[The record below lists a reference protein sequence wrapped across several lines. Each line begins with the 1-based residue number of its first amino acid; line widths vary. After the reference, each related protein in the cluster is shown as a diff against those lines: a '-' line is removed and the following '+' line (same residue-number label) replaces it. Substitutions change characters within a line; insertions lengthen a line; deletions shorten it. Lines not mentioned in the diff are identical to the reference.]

1 MWMILKW
8 SALVF
13 LWTFFLAG
21 CQAGRESQIMTWLQ
35 PDNLMYVDVPAY
47 DSTQLYSFQ
56 ANPTAPTQLTLRPL
70 TTDVRYNAEVRDGQG
85 TVVATLG
92 GAMRNAVMTLDPD
105 DGLYEIAIQSKSN
118 NPAGMLTILVGSQ
131 AVTPIADYRTVTAA
145 AIVQPETNG
154 LPLNLT
160 SPLNPSV
167 CSVSSNTL
175 GNVNIRNGPGI
186 NYDVVGSLAPGQ
198 SLTVTGQTQD
208 GWYQATLNG
217 QAVWVSGSV
226 VSLYGACDL
235 LPDVTPPQIVV
246 SQPQI
251 PDNNNFQLVIDRDG
265 WGNLSETL
273 SYQEVD
279 AQDLILM
286 TVTNLT
292 NAAPDNYR
300 EFSLTLLCSGTGV
313 DFIRW
318 GAPEQPTQ
326 HCGSSIVL
334 PATPTYNQQWI
345 AVALPD
351 KSGLSDVSYLLHV
364 EKRKV

>member
-1 MWMILKW
+1 MWTIPKW

-70 TTDVRYNAEVRDGQG
+70 TTDVRYDAEVRDEQG

-118 NPAGMLTILVGSQ
+118 NPAGMLTLLLGSQ
-131 AVTPIADYRTVTAA
+131 TLRPVPDYRTVTASA
-145 AIVQPETNG
+145 VVQPQTNVQ
-154 LPLNLT
+154 PLNFT
-160 SPLNPSV
+160 APLDSSV
-167 CSVSSNTL
+167 CSVSSNTG

-186 NYDVVGSLAPGQ
+186 NYDVVGSLALGQ

-217 QAVWVSGSV
+217 QPVWVSGSV
-226 VSLYGACDL
+226 VSLYGACNQ
-235 LPDVTPPQIVV
+235 LPDVTPAQTVV
-246 SQPQI
+246 SQPDV
-251 PDNNNFQLVIDRDG
+251 DNLQLVVDRDG

-279 AQDLILM
+279 SQDLILM

-292 NAAPDNYR
+292 TVAPDNYR

-318 GAPEQPTQ
+318 GAPDQPT
-326 HCGSSIVL
+326 HRCGSSIVL
-334 PATPTYNQQWI
+334 PSTPTYNQQWI

-351 KSGLSDVSYLLHV
+351 KSGLSDVSYMLYV

>member
-1 MWMILKW
+1 MWPIQKW
-8 SALVF
+8 SAIVF
-13 LWTFFLAG
+13 FWMISLAG

-70 TTDVRYNAEVRDGQG
+70 TTDVRYNAEVRDEQG

-131 AVTPIADYRTVTAA
+131 VVASVADYRTVTAA
-145 AIVQPETNG
+145 VVQPQTNV
-154 LPLNLT
+154 LPLNFT
-160 SPLNPSV
+160 APLDSSV
-167 CSVSSNTL
+167 CSVSSNTG
-175 GNVNIRNGPGI
+175 GNVNIRSGPGI
-186 NYDVVGSLAPGQ
+186 NYDVVGSLAYGQ

-208 GWYQATLNG
+208 GWYQTTLNG
-217 QAVWVSGSV
+217 QPVWVSGSV
-226 VSLYGACDL
+226 VSLHGACSQL
-235 LPDVTPPQIVV
+235 QPATPTQTVV
-246 SQPQI
+246 SQP
-251 PDNNNFQLVIDRDG
+251 DTGNLQLVVDRDG
-265 WGNLSETL
+265 WGNLSESL
-273 SYQEVD
+273 SYQEAD

-292 NAAPDNYR
+292 NSAPDNYR
-300 EFSLTLLCSGTGV
+300 EFSLTLLCSGTGG

-318 GAPEQPTQ
+318 GAPEQPT
-326 HCGSSIVL
+326 HRCGSSIVL

-351 KSGLSDVSYLLHV
+351 KSGLSDVNYLLYV